1 MFKLSKNWKN
11 IFGGFVVL
19 TLVSGVFVLFG
30 TLYILYSYGRD
41 LPDYKQL
48 ANYEP
53 PVVSRVYAGDGSLI
67 KEYAREKRLF
77 VPIFAIPPKVIQAF
91 ISAEDQNF
99 YTHIGVDFKGLL
111 RAVLVNIKNVISGRR
126 LVGASTITQQV
137 AKNFLLSSE
146 VAFERKIKE
155 AILSYRIE
163 QTFNKNQILELYLNE
178 IYLGQNSYGVAA
190 AALNYFD
197 KSLDDL
203 ELEEIAYLA
212 AVPKGPNNYHPKRR
226 YNAAVGRRNWVLGR
240 MEIEGYITEG
250 ERDLAAINKLVT
262 VNTGKARVFQ
272 ANYFAEDVRRE
283 LKKTYG
289 DTELYEGGL
298 AVRTSLSPRLQSIA
312 ENELKNGL
320 IVYDRRHGW
329 RGPLKNIDLFAVPY
343 TSWKKDFLKI
353 NIPLGINN
361 WRHAVVLEVREDVA
375 VIATKKA
382 LISSDTFESLPVE
395 TISLKDVSWAR
406 KWLFGERRG
415 PAVRSM
421 AEVLTQGD
429 VIAVERINDKK
440 KNIEKSYG
448 LRQIPKVNGSLVA
461 LDPHT
466 GRVLAMV
473 GGFDF
478 RRSEYNRATQAKRQP
493 GSAFKPFVYSVA
505 LDNGFT
511 PSSLVLDAPFVID
524 QGFGNGKWKPRNSTS
539 KFYGPSTLRLGIEK
553 SRNLMTVRLAQNL
566 KMEKVVEVAER
577 FNITKGMPS
586 LLSMSLGAG
595 ETTLMDLTA
604 AYGMIVNGGKKID
617 PTLID
622 RIQDRNG
629 KTIFKND
636 GRVCKTCNS
645 ESWGYQSEPE
655 PELLDVRENVLDPV
669 TAYQLVSMMEG
680 VVQRGTGI
688 RINALRRPLAGKTGT
703 TDESF
708 DTWFVG
714 FSPDLVVGIFV
725 GFDAPSSLGRGE
737 EGSSV
742 AVPIFRDFMANAL
755 RDDSPT
761 PFRIPEGV
769 RLVRVDPVT
778 GLLATA
784 GAKNTILEAFRQGSF
799 PNENQQVLDG
809 INSLVQKKSKVQTGT
824 GGIY

>member
-111 RAVLVNIKNVISGRR
+111 RAVLVNFKNVISGRR

-190 AALNYFD
+190 AALNYFG

-382 LISSDTFESLPVE
+382 LISSDTFEDLPFE

-440 KNIEKSYG
+440 NNIKKSYG

-636 GRVCKTCNS
+636 GRVCQTCKS
-645 ESWGYQSEPE
+645 ESWGYQSE

-742 AVPIFRDFMANAL
+742 AVPIFRDFMAKAL

>member
-111 RAVLVNIKNVISGRR
+111 RAVLVNFKNVISGRR

-190 AALNYFD
+190 AALNYFG

-382 LISSDTFESLPVE
+382 LISSDTFEDLPFE

-440 KNIEKSYG
+440 KNIKKSYG

-636 GRVCKTCNS
+636 GRVCQTCKS
-645 ESWGYQSEPE
+645 ESWGYQSE

-742 AVPIFRDFMANAL
+742 AVPIFRDFMAKAL

>member
-1 MFKLSKNWKN
+1 
-11 IFGGFVVL
+11 
-19 TLVSGVFVLFG
+19 
-30 TLYILYSYGRD
+30 
-41 LPDYKQL
+41 
-48 ANYEP
+48 
-53 PVVSRVYAGDGSLI
+53 
-67 KEYAREKRLF
+67 
-77 VPIFAIPPKVIQAF
+77 
-91 ISAEDQNF
+91 
-99 YTHIGVDFKGLL
+99 
-111 RAVLVNIKNVISGRR
+111 
-126 LVGASTITQQV
+126 
-137 AKNFLLSSE
+137 
-146 VAFERKIKE
+146 
-155 AILSYRIE
+155 
-163 QTFNKNQILELYLNE
+163 
-178 IYLGQNSYGVAA
+178 
-190 AALNYFD
+190 
-197 KSLDDL
+197 
-203 ELEEIAYLA
+203 
-212 AVPKGPNNYHPKRR
+212 
-226 YNAAVGRRNWVLGR
+226 
-240 MEIEGYITEG
+240 
-250 ERDLAAINKLVT
+250 
-262 VNTGKARVFQ
+262 
-272 ANYFAEDVRRE
+272 
-283 LKKTYG
+283 
-289 DTELYEGGL
+289 
-298 AVRTSLSPRLQSIA
+298 
-312 ENELKNGL
+312 
-320 IVYDRRHGW
+320 
-329 RGPLKNIDLFAVPY
+329 
-343 TSWKKDFLKI
+343 
-353 NIPLGINN
+353 
-361 WRHAVVLEVREDVA
+361 
-375 VIATKKA
+375 
-382 LISSDTFESLPVE
+382 
-395 TISLKDVSWAR
+395 
-406 KWLFGERRG
+406 
-415 PAVRSM
+415 M

-440 KNIEKSYG
+440 KNIKKSYG

-742 AVPIFRDFMANAL
+742 AVPIFRDFMAKAL

>member
-111 RAVLVNIKNVISGRR
+111 RAVLVNFKNVISGRR

-190 AALNYFD
+190 AALNYFG

-343 TSWKKDFLKI
+343 TS
-353 NIPLGINN
+353 
-361 WRHAVVLEVREDVA
+361 
-375 VIATKKA
+375 
-382 LISSDTFESLPVE
+382 
-395 TISLKDVSWAR
+395 
-406 KWLFGERRG
+406 
-415 PAVRSM
+415 
-421 AEVLTQGD
+421 
-429 VIAVERINDKK
+429 
-440 KNIEKSYG
+440 
-448 LRQIPKVNGSLVA
+448 
-461 LDPHT
+461 
-466 GRVLAMV
+466 
-473 GGFDF
+473 
-478 RRSEYNRATQAKRQP
+478 
-493 GSAFKPFVYSVA
+493 
-505 LDNGFT
+505 
-511 PSSLVLDAPFVID
+511 
-524 QGFGNGKWKPRNSTS
+524 
-539 KFYGPSTLRLGIEK
+539 
-553 SRNLMTVRLAQNL
+553 
-566 KMEKVVEVAER
+566 
-577 FNITKGMPS
+577 
-586 LLSMSLGAG
+586 
-595 ETTLMDLTA
+595 
-604 AYGMIVNGGKKID
+604 
-617 PTLID
+617 
-622 RIQDRNG
+622 
-629 KTIFKND
+629 
-636 GRVCKTCNS
+636 
-645 ESWGYQSEPE
+645 
-655 PELLDVRENVLDPV
+655 
-669 TAYQLVSMMEG
+669 
-680 VVQRGTGI
+680 
-688 RINALRRPLAGKTGT
+688 
-703 TDESF
+703 
-708 DTWFVG
+708 
-714 FSPDLVVGIFV
+714 
-725 GFDAPSSLGRGE
+725 
-737 EGSSV
+737 
-742 AVPIFRDFMANAL
+742 
-755 RDDSPT
+755 
-761 PFRIPEGV
+761 
-769 RLVRVDPVT
+769 
-778 GLLATA
+778 
-784 GAKNTILEAFRQGSF
+784 
-799 PNENQQVLDG
+799 
-809 INSLVQKKSKVQTGT
+809 
-824 GGIY
+824 

>member
-1 MFKLSKNWKN
+1 M
-11 IFGGFVVL
+11 
-19 TLVSGVFVLFG
+19 
-30 TLYILYSYGRD
+30 
-41 LPDYKQL
+41 
-48 ANYEP
+48 
-53 PVVSRVYAGDGSLI
+53 
-67 KEYAREKRLF
+67 
-77 VPIFAIPPKVIQAF
+77 
-91 ISAEDQNF
+91 
-99 YTHIGVDFKGLL
+99 
-111 RAVLVNIKNVISGRR
+111 
-126 LVGASTITQQV
+126 
-137 AKNFLLSSE
+137 
-146 VAFERKIKE
+146 
-155 AILSYRIE
+155 
-163 QTFNKNQILELYLNE
+163 
-178 IYLGQNSYGVAA
+178 
-190 AALNYFD
+190 
-197 KSLDDL
+197 
-203 ELEEIAYLA
+203 
-212 AVPKGPNNYHPKRR
+212 
-226 YNAAVGRRNWVLGR
+226 
-240 MEIEGYITEG
+240 
-250 ERDLAAINKLVT
+250 
-262 VNTGKARVFQ
+262 
-272 ANYFAEDVRRE
+272 
-283 LKKTYG
+283 
-289 DTELYEGGL
+289 
-298 AVRTSLSPRLQSIA
+298 
-312 ENELKNGL
+312 
-320 IVYDRRHGW
+320 
-329 RGPLKNIDLFAVPY
+329 PY

-382 LISSDTFESLPVE
+382 LISSDTFEDLPFE

-440 KNIEKSYG
+440 KNIKKSYG

-511 PSSLVLDAPFVID
+511 PSSPVLDAPFVID

-742 AVPIFRDFMANAL
+742 AVPIFRDFMAKAL

-778 GLLATA
+778 GLLATP

-809 INSLVQKKSKVQTGT
+809 INSLVQKQSKVQTGT